1 MPSQRSGNASRGAMS
16 GGPLTSAFLPSSKP
30 ASTRSGSSKAHI
42 KGPNGAIAASN
53 AGTLSAGP
61 SRPSTPPPSRP
72 ITTHSSPRADLLGAP
87 SPSPR
92 SRRSHTA
99 RTQTRSGSPSP
110 SSKQPLVGL
119 GVRTDPDQPG
129 KMWLLLSPSKAAQ
142 KRREEEKR
150 MDEGMELRS
159 RAKLERSEGR
169 AGFAS
174 PEPVMARSR
183 KRRKMVDLHGSRPLD
198 DPPTSPTIGEMLMRN
213 NTELALPGAPQHDV
227 HPASA
232 SSPALNPRVA
242 HALSPGPSPCP
253 GDQTAGKKLKPS
265 AMLDDEC
272 LNGDDREAQEEEL
285 LTTKDVRESAMGRSL
300 TSYATLNGPAVFRTP
315 SSAPRLS
322 LTSNAVS
329 RDRLSTSNDAI
340 QASSTKSLDF
350 SSGPFPFD
358 LSPDLPLPQH
368 YATLLALHSALEH
381 ALVAHLA
388 VKGPGGSSDDATFAP
403 LSPQPNFG
411 RSKLSREATSAA
423 GDRRDAE
430 TSKMIRL
437 PGLLTYGALRP
448 VVERASGRDFT
459 PRQLALLAAIWSMEE
474 DDEAS
479 SSNKSGDSSEEA
491 QHKPAG
497 IGLLLS
503 RTRTLDARGRKCWD
517 WAIGIEMMLCRTKER
532 DATPPLSLR
541 TPFVSSSAPS
551 TPPQR
556 SRDDL
561 TGHSPASTL
570 DRSPKRPSKSQQ
582 LSPSKAREGMSII
595 ALWNMGLEARK
606 KAFKQRLLGFV
617 ARAHMRWLEGVRDEK
632 VKGEELDE
640 GVLRAWHDDF
650 PLEHTPLPTPAT
662 LPELKAAIGSS
673 VAPGMDMLR
682 SGMAGASAHSRAA
695 PQKSTPSLIRNGAS
709 SLVPGPVPF
718 DGSSAGGT
726 SGAASTKKMSLEE
739 RIRAKEEAKRGRL
752 QDIAQRSRWF
762 DSRRMGGK
770 VEDVPSTPSSR
781 GGGSVF
787 ASPGRSEVADLEET
801 DASAGGAPVVEEQE
815 LGTST
820 KRKEASLRALA
831 PSTSAEWM
839 ARFARRSTLSRLVSI
854 AEGLWLL
861 FLAGSNST
869 SSGGGGSLTSA
880 TLSTSSRSAALPMEQ
895 VLESVRKS
903 CPNCL
908 SSKEAKEALHLIQQI
923 VPGFLSCLNSG
934 QRQWVRLDRKR
945 GLEDVRRA
953 VRLELES

>member
-1 MPSQRSGNASRGAMS
+1 
-16 GGPLTSAFLPSSKP
+16 
-30 ASTRSGSSKAHI
+30 
-42 KGPNGAIAASN
+42 
-53 AGTLSAGP
+53 
-61 SRPSTPPPSRP
+61 
-72 ITTHSSPRADLLGAP
+72 
-87 SPSPR
+87 
-92 SRRSHTA
+92 
-99 RTQTRSGSPSP
+99 
-110 SSKQPLVGL
+110 
-119 GVRTDPDQPG
+119 
-129 KMWLLLSPSKAAQ
+129 MWLLLSPSKAAQ
-142 KRREEEKR
+142 KRREEEER
-150 MDEGMELRS
+150 MDEGVELRS
-159 RAKLERSEGR
+159 RAKVEKSEGR
-169 AGFAS
+169 AASAS

-183 KRRKMVDLHGSRPLD
+183 KRRRMVDLHGSEPLD
-198 DPPTSPTIGEMLMRN
+198 DPPTSPTIGDMLMRK
-213 NTELALPGAPQHDV
+213 NTELASPGAPQHDF

-232 SSPALNPRVA
+232 SSPTLKPRIA
-242 HALSPGPSPCP
+242 HALSPGPSPGS
-253 GDQTAGKKLKPS
+253 GDQTTGKKLKPS
-265 AMLDDEC
+265 AMLDDESF
-272 LNGDDREAQEEEL
+272 NGDEREAQEEEL
-285 LTTKDVRESAMGRSL
+285 LTTKDVRESATGRSL
-300 TSYATLNGPAVFRTP
+300 TSFATPNGPAIFRTP

-329 RDRLSTSNDAI
+329 RARLSTSTSTNAI
-340 QASSTKSLDF
+340 QASSAKSLDF

-388 VKGPGGSSDDATFAP
+388 VKGPGGSSEDATFAP

-459 PRQLALLAAIWSMEE
+459 PRQLALLAAIWSMD

-491 QHKPAG
+491 QHKSAG

-517 WAIGIEMMLCRTKER
+517 WAVGIEMMLCRTKER
-532 DATPPLSLR
+532 AATPPLSLR

-556 SRDDL
+556 SRADFTD
-561 TGHSPASTL
+561 HSPASTL
-570 DRSPKRPSKSQQ
+570 DNSPKRPSKSQQ

-606 KAFKQRLLGFV
+606 KAFRQRLLGFV
-617 ARAHMRWLEGVRDEK
+617 ARAHMRWLEGVRNEE

-650 PLEHTPLPTPAT
+650 PLQQTPLPTPAT

-682 SGMAGASAHSRAA
+682 SGMTGASAHSRAA

-709 SLVPGPVPF
+709 SLVPGPLPF
-718 DGSSAGGT
+718 DGASAGGT
-726 SGAASTKKMSLEE
+726 SAAASAKKMSLEE

-752 QDIAQRSRWF
+752 QDIAQRSRLF

-770 VEDVPSTPSSR
+770 MDVPSTPSSR

-787 ASPGRSEVADLEET
+787 GSPGRSEAADVEET
-801 DASAGGAPVVEEQE
+801 GASAGGVPVVEEQE
-815 LGTST
+815 LGTSM
-820 KRKEASLRALA
+820 KREEGSLRALAA
-831 PSTSAEWM
+831 PSTSAELM
-839 ARFARRSTLSRLVSI
+839 AHFARRSTLSRLVSI

-869 SSGGGGSLTSA
+869 SSAGGGSLTSA

-903 CPNCL
+903 CPNSL
-908 SSKEAKEALHLIQQI
+908 SSSEAKEALHLIQQI

-953 VRLELES
+953 VRLELER